1 MKILLAAAILAT
13 VGYAQQ
19 IVVKKSNSADPW

>member
-19 IVVKKSNSADPW
+19 MLVKKTNLADPW